1 MSTDSAKQYQIHL
14 QSLFIF
20 TPFSFICFEE
30 KIVKKKQLCCR
41 ESLHIYVCVCVYTQ
55 QLGEGDLNPG
65 SPYKGDQ
72 VMPLSYKALG

>member
-20 TPFSFICFEE
+20 TPFLFICFEE
-30 KIVKKKQLCCR
+30 KIVLPRITAYIC
-41 ESLHIYVCVCVYTQ
+41 VCVCVCVHTQ